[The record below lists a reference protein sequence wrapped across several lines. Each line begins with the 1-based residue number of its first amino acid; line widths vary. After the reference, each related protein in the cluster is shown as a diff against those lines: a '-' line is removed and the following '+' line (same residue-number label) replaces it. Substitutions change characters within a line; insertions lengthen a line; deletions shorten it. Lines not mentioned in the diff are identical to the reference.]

1 MILAYHYSY
10 QCRANIP
17 LTHVENDVV
26 VSTWGCAVAESV
38 LLFCFDASVI
48 GFITTIAFSGPQA
61 FRPVSLTRTS
71 ASLLGIKTLKPLN
84 PAQHHS
90 VNVSLISQCSSFGFP
105 SPSDLW
111 FEHVN
116 MSTVDTAGQHVDVL

>member
-48 GFITTIAFSGPQA
+48 GFITTITTTIAAVVARVF
-61 FRPVSLTRTS
+61 
-71 ASLLGIKTLKPLN
+71 LKNKINDLFECRC
-84 PAQHHS
+84 
-90 VNVSLISQCSSFGFP
+90 VFG
-105 SPSDLW
+105 
-111 FEHVN
+111 H
-116 MSTVDTAGQHVDVL
+116 